1 MIISKLEDNFC
12 ATLQKFAS
20 LTHLSRFI
28 GARYVCLIP
37 LCALIFSAS
46 AFALPV
52 EADKTRAEHVSS
64 QQASPAAVVD
74 SSLAKEMRGLREQIA
89 STPTDAVLHV
99 RLGYLLLKKGVPDE
113 AWLSFAEAL
122 KLSPRS
128 HAALT
133 GEGIVLSRKGNLK
146 EAEQMLKAALVLNPD
161 PVRTHYELGVVYEKL
176 GDLDKALIEYKEG
189 INKHEQGRK

>member
-1 MIISKLEDNFC
+1 MDVSMVMKHIVF
-12 ATLQKFAS
+12 
-20 LTHLSRFI
+20 
-28 GARYVCLIP
+28 IP
-37 LCALIFSAS
+37 LFALFFSAS

-52 EADKTRAEHVSS
+52 EADKAKSEPVPGL
-64 QQASPAAVVD
+64 QPSPAPVVE
-74 SSLAKEMRGLREQIA
+74 SSLDKEIRDLRGQLVSAPADSI
-89 STPTDAVLHV
+89 LHV

-133 GEGIVLSRKGNLK
+133 GEGIVLSRKGKLK
-146 EAEQMLKAALVLNPD
+146 DAEQTLKAALAQNPD

-176 GDLDKALIEYKEG
+176 GDLEKALQEYKEG
-189 INKHEQGRK
+189 IAKHQQGRK

>member
-1 MIISKLEDNFC
+1 MIMR
-12 ATLQKFAS
+12 
-20 LTHLSRFI
+20 HI
-28 GARYVCLIP
+28 GFIP
-37 LCALIFSAS
+37 LCALLFSAS
-46 AFALPV
+46 AFALPA
-52 EADKTRAEHVSS
+52 EAGAATPEPVKS
-64 QQASPAAVVD
+64 QQATPAAVVE
-74 SSLAKEMRGLREQIA
+74 SSLDKEIRGVRGQLA
-89 STPTDAVLHV
+89 STPTAPILHV

-113 AWLSFAEAL
+113 AQLSFAEAL

-146 EAEQMLKAALVLNPD
+146 EAEQTLKAALAQNPD

-176 GDLDKALIEYKEG
+176 GDPEKALREYKEG